1 MFKVNGVPIKIER
14 FPDGTPRL
22 NIAIV
27 VPEATIEW
35 LYEKNEEMI
44 LFFIA
49 RHLREKYAPKR
60 LDLYVPY
67 LPNAR
72 MDRTENKE
80 EVFTLKYFCEL
91 INSLN
96 FDKVIVRDVHS
107 KVSLDLLKNVVQE
120 DISTVL
126 KELAGRLLDP
136 KKDIVFFP
144 DEGSRKR
151 YSQMVDFPTAYG
163 VKKRDWNTGDIIKLD
178 VKGDVPAK
186 PFNVLIIDD
195 ISSYGGTFLFSA
207 KKLKQLGANKIYL
220 YVTHCENSILEGNL
234 IASGLLERIF
244 TTKSIFTEK
253 HPLIEIIGGDV
264 NE

>member
-1 MFKVNGVPIKIER
+1 MFKVNGVPVKVER

-22 NIAIV
+22 NIAVV

-35 LYEKNEEMI
+35 LYEKDEEMI
-44 LFFIA
+44 MYFIA
-49 RHLREKYAPKR
+49 KHLREKFVLKR

-67 LPNAR
+67 LPHAR
-72 MDRTENKE
+72 MDRAENKE

-107 KVSLDLLKNVVQE
+107 KASLDLLRNVVQE
-120 DISTVL
+120 DITQVL
-126 KELAGRLLDP
+126 KELACRLLDP

-151 YSQMVDFPTAYG
+151 YSQMFEFPSAYG
-163 VKKRDWNTGDIIKLD
+163 VKKRDWNTGRIITLD
-178 VKGDVPAK
+178 VQGNVPAQ
-186 PFNVLIIDD
+186 PFNVLIMDD
-195 ISSYGGTFLFSA
+195 ICSYGGTFLFSA
-207 KKLKQLGANKIYL
+207 EKLKELGAEKIYL
-220 YVTHCENSILEGNL
+220 YVTHCENSILKGEL
-234 IASGLLERIF
+234 ISSGLLERIF

-264 NE
+264 YE